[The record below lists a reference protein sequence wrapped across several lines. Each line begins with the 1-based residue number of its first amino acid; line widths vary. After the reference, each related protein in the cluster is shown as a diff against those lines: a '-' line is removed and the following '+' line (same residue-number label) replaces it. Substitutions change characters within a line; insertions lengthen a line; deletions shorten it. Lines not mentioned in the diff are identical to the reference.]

1 MNIENAERARDILKY
16 MQNIDEEFS
25 IWDTVTGIESIQCN
39 TMGGPHTFT
48 GQFDLAVIRNSRIH
62 TLKRI
67 KDEYTKEL
75 EDL

>member
-1 MNIENAERARDILKY
+1 MNIEDAERARDILKY
-16 MQNIDEEFS
+16 MQNIDEELS
-25 IWDTVTGIESIQCN
+25 TWDTVTGIESIQCN
-39 TMGGPHTFT
+39 TMGGVHTFK
-48 GQFDLAVIRNSRIH
+48 GQFDLAIIRNSRIH